1 MSDNRLEQLQ
11 ARLAEIEAQVEEAW
25 EQSRAQWRYRFTQ
38 GRIEFEEG
46 VRDAHRMARVRWW
59 LFLRRTRLLV
69 VLTAPFIYA
78 VFIPFVLL
86 DLFVTIYQRVC
97 FPVYGIALVKRRD
110 HVVIDRQ
117 NLAYLNIVQKVN
129 CMYCGY
135 GNGVVS
141 YVREVA
147 ARTEQYWCPIKHA
160 QRVKGVHPYYGNFC
174 DFGDAEGFQKQS
186 PKLRRALRDLDQ
198 DTD

>member
-1 MSDNRLEQLQ
+1 MADRLELLQ
-11 ARLAEIEAQVEEAW
+11 ARLAELEAQVEEAW

-38 GRIEFEEG
+38 GRIEFDQG
-46 VRDAHRMARVRWW
+46 VRDAHRLARVRLWQ
-59 LFLRRTRLLV
+59 FLRRTRPMV

-86 DLFVTIYQRVC
+86 DLFVSLYQAIC
-97 FPVYGIALVKRRD
+97 FPVYGIPKVKRRE

-117 NLAYLNIVQKVN
+117 MLAYLNLVQKIN
-129 CMYCGY
+129 CVYCGY
-135 GNGVVS
+135 GNGVIS

-160 QRVKGVHPYYGNFC
+160 RRVKGVHPYYGNFC
-174 DFGDAEGFQKQS
+174 DFGDAEGFREQT
-186 PKLRRALRDLDQ
+186 PKLRRALRELDR
-198 DTD
+198 DE